1 VTSAVDAR
9 PDPVPDRAARALGRR
24 LVLRALRPGGPGA
37 VALVAC
43 VLAATALPV
52 LAPRFTSRFVDD
64 AIAGA
69 GTGRLV
75 LVAGGYLVVA
85 VAALATRTVLGWLA
99 NRLAWD
105 GTNRLR
111 EQAAE
116 HALGLD
122 LGFHTARSPGELVE
136 RVDGDVAAVAGFAV
150 AFLLDV
156 VASLLL
162 LVGVIVGVFV
172 VDVRL
177 GLVLAVYCLLV
188 GAGMLTGQRLGVPSA
203 ARSRAAGAT
212 MTGKLEEALAGL
224 EDLRANGAG
233 EYVVSRFHRT
243 AGDWYRAE
251 LRGALVGVSVLAA
264 TGVAFAAGTALILAL
279 AVGLLAR
286 GSLTVG
292 TAVLL
297 FQYTLLVR
305 APFERLVEQ
314 LRHVQGALAAA
325 ARLGD
330 LLGMRPGLPAPAS
343 GRPLPAGP
351 LAVSLDR
358 VGHRYPDT
366 TEPSLADVRIELA
379 PGEVLGL
386 AGRTGSGKTTLARL
400 LLRLYDPETGAVRV
414 GGHDLRDVD
423 PRSLRRRV
431 RMVTQDVQ
439 LFSASIRDNLTLFG
453 PGGGPAPGPGPGG
466 GSADDAALRA
476 VLHEVGLGP
485 WLAGRSLDEPLTG
498 LSAGEAQLL
507 AYARVLLSDP
517 GLIVLDEPSS
527 RLDPATERRIEAS
540 IGRLLQGRTGVLVAH
555 RLSSLDRADSIAV
568 LHEGRVVEYGPRAEL
583 VADPGSR
590 FARMLTLAGAPR

>member
-1 VTSAVDAR
+1 MAAWSAVTSGTDTT
-9 PDPVPDRAARALGRR
+9 PDRAARALGRS
-24 LVLRALRPGGPGA
+24 LVLRALRPGGAGA

-43 VLAATALPV
+43 ILVATALPV

-69 GTGRLV
+69 GTGHLV
-75 LVAGGYLVVA
+75 LIASGYLAVA
-85 VAALATRTVLGWLA
+85 VAALATRTLLGWLA

-116 HALGLD
+116 HALDLD
-122 LGFHTARSPGELVE
+122 LGFHTARSPGELIE

-162 LVGVIVGVFV
+162 LLAVIVGVLV

-177 GLVLAVYCLLV
+177 GLVLAGYCLLV

-212 MTGKLEEALAGL
+212 MTGKLEEALSGL

-233 EYVVSRFHRT
+233 EHVVSRFHRT

-251 LRGALVGVSVLAA
+251 RRAALVGVSVLAG
-264 TGVAFAAGTALILAL
+264 TSVAFAAGTALILAL
-279 AVGLLAR
+279 AVALLAR

-305 APFERLVEQ
+305 APFERLVEE

-330 LLGMRPGLPAPAS
+330 LLGTRPALPPPAVP
-343 GRPLPAGP
+343 RPLPAGP
-351 LAVSLDR
+351 LAVSLEQ
-358 VGHRYPDT
+358 VGHRYPGT
-366 TEPSLADVRIELA
+366 TEPSLAGVRIELA
-379 PGEVLGL
+379 PGQVLGL

-400 LLRLYDPETGAVRV
+400 LLRLYDPESGVVRV
-414 GGHDLRDVD
+414 GGVDLREAD
-423 PRSLRRRV
+423 PASLRRRV

-439 LFSASIRDNLTLFG
+439 LFNASIRDNLTLFG
-453 PGGGPAPGPGPGG
+453 SPIDGGDDGP
-466 GSADDAALRA
+466 DDQRLLAALA
-476 VLHEVGLGP
+476 EVGLGP
-485 WLAGRSLDEPLTG
+485 WLAGRSLDAPIG
-498 LSAGEAQLL
+498 GVSAGEAQLL
-507 AYARVLLSDP
+507 AFARVLLSDA
-517 GLIVLDEPSS
+517 GLVVLDEPSS
-527 RLDPATERRIEAS
+527 RLDLATERQIEAS
-540 IGRLLQGRTGVLVAH
+540 IGRLLQDRTGVLVAH
-555 RLSSLDRADSIAV
+555 RLSSLDRADTVAV

-583 VADPGSR
+583 AADPGSR
-590 FARMLTLAGAPR
+590 FAQLLSLAGAAR